1 MPLMV
6 PLRSDLNLT
15 PSSRGLSAPASA
27 NSGVA
32 LAKMVESWADIRM
45 LSGAV
50 AVAEA
55 ASVTFTVK
63 LEEPTVVGVPV
74 IAPVEAVR
82 ARPGG
87 NAPAT
92 MDQEYGGVPPI
103 ACSVAEYDALTEP
116 AGSEVVVML
125 SGLACT
131 VRVVLPTTLPWVARM
146 FEVPALTPVANPDPL
161 IVATVVFNE
170 VQVTCVVR

>member
-1 MPLMV
+1 MPLIA
-6 PLRSDLNLT
+6 PARSDLNLT
-15 PSSRGLSAPASA
+15 PSSTELSAPASA
-27 NSGVA
+27 TPGVA
-32 LAKMVESWADIRM
+32 FAKMVASWADTWM
-45 LSGAV
+45 VNGAV

-116 AGSEVVVML
+116 
-125 SGLACT
+125 
-131 VRVVLPTTLPWVARM
+131 P
-146 FEVPALTPVANPDPL
+146 
-161 IVATVVFNE
+161 
-170 VQVTCVVR
+170 